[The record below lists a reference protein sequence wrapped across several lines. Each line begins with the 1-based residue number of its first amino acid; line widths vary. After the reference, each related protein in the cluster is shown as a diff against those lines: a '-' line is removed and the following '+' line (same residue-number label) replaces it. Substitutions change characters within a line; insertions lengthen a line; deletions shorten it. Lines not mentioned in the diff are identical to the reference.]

1 MFFQDD
7 IFHLSDLSLADSRGT
22 GAVQSPGIFSNAQL
36 SDFFSRMKPERP
48 YKISL
53 TKQGS
58 TPKVMSPK
66 SDVPDDESTG
76 TPSTGKKK
84 RTNSFKNFFK
94 PSKYKGS
101 QKSLFDSL
109 RRDYAASQMISP
121 SENAEVCIIHLFIHF
136 SSLY

>member
-84 RTNSFKNFFK
+84 RTNSLKHFFK

-109 RRDYAASQMISP
+109 RRDYTASQMISP
-121 SENAEVCIIHLFIHF
+121 SESAEVCNINL
-136 SSLY
+136 LYIFFYF